1 MKKYLTAFL
10 MIGMAALLSGQA
22 AWADGTCTQFL
33 AGKAAQAKAKSQWWN
48 IEISM
53 HRENATF
60 VTYSAGWLSPNSDG
74 SFTGHSNQLFS
85 DRNAGQQP
93 FNINA
98 ADQLD
103 LRLSPTAL
111 LRIHYH
117 PWNFDTSWDMSCKGS
132 MLTTYVP
139 NYGIVT
145 LTFRDLISPV
155 H

>member
-1 MKKYLTAFL
+1 MKKNLAVFL
-10 MIGMAALLSGQA
+10 MIAMAALLRGQA

-33 AGKAAQAKAKSQWWN
+33 AAAKAAQAKAKSQWWN

-53 HRENATF
+53 HRDNATF

-98 ADQLD
+98 LDQLD

-111 LRIHYH
+111 L
-117 PWNFDTSWDMSCKGS
+117 
-132 MLTTYVP
+132 
-139 NYGIVT
+139 
-145 LTFRDLISPV
+145 
-155 H
+155 